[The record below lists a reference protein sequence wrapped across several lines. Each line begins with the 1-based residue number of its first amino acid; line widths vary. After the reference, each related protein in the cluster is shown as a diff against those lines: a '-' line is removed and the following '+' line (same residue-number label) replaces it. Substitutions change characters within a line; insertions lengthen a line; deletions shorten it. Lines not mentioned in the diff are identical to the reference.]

1 MALFSKKEKVE
12 FKATEVISVAAGVAY
27 DANNN
32 ILQVKNGFKKDYIKP
47 QDIEDIIITCGTKTV
62 SKKNLGS
69 ALAGAA
75 VFGAAGLLLAG
86 SHDVEYISNLNIT
99 IITTSGRVVIPL
111 VIGKVKAGNWLE
123 TAEKIVGKI
132 EEIAETTK

>member
-12 FKATEVISVAAGVAY
+12 FKATEVISVAAGVEY
-27 DANNN
+27 DANNRL
-32 ILQVKNGFKKDYIKP
+32 LQVKNGFKKDYIKP

-99 IITTSGRVVIPL
+99 IITASGRVVIPL

-132 EEIAETTK
+132 EEIAETAK

>member
-12 FKATEVISVAAGVAY
+12 FKATEVISVAAGVEY

-32 ILQVKNGFKKDYIKP
+32 LLQVKNGFKKEYIKP
-47 QDIEDIIITCGTKTV
+47 QDIEDIIVICGQKTV

-75 VFGAAGLLLAG
+75 IFGAAGLLLAG
-86 SHDVEYISNLNIT
+86 SHDVEYISNLSIT
-99 IITTSGRVVIPL
+99 IITASGRVVIPL
-111 VIGKVKAGNWLE
+111 VIGKVKKGNWLE
-123 TAEKIVGKI
+123 TAEKIVSRI
-132 EEIAETTK
+132 EGIQDVK

>member
-12 FKATEVISVAAGVAY
+12 FKATEVISVAAGVEY

-32 ILQVKNGFKKDYIKP
+32 LLQVKNGFKKEYIKP
-47 QDIEDIIITCGTKTV
+47 QNIEDIIVTCGQKTV

-75 VFGAAGLLLAG
+75 IFGAAGLLLAG
-86 SHDVEYISNLNIT
+86 SHDVEYISNLSIT

-111 VIGKVKAGNWLE
+111 VIGKVKKGNWLE
-123 TAEKIVGKI
+123 TAEKIVSRI
-132 EEIAETTK
+132 EGIQDVK

>member
-12 FKATEVISVAAGVAY
+12 FKATEVISVAAGVEY

-32 ILQVKNGFKKDYIKP
+32 LLQVKNGFKKEYIKP
-47 QDIEDIIITCGTKTV
+47 QDIEDIIVTCGQKTV

-75 VFGAAGLLLAG
+75 IFGAAGLLLAG
-86 SHDVEYISNLNIT
+86 SHDVEYISNLSIT

-111 VIGKVKAGNWLE
+111 VIGKVKKGNWLE
-123 TAEKIVGKI
+123 TAEKIVSRI
-132 EEIAETTK
+132 EGIQDVK